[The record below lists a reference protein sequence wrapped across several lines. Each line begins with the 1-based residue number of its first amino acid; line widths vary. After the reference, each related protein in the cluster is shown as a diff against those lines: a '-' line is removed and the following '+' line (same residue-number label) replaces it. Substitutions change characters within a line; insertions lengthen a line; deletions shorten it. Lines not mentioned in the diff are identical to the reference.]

1 MFEGLEEEGERKRER
16 EKWEGKI
23 GREAEG
29 ENEGQGRGQEIESGE
44 GGRGEMKR
52 NLMEEVKWKKE
63 VKNKRKNGNLLVFKH
78 TLTLY

>member
-16 EKWEGKI
+16 EKWEGKNREGGWRGEWRI
-23 GREAEG
+23 GKGIGDRKW
-29 ENEGQGRGQEIESGE
+29 
-44 GGRGEMKR
+44 GGRGEMNR